1 MKILN
6 SPPGSSSGFGTLS
19 AIAGLLCALHCM
31 LLPLATGALV
41 ALGISPFRSPQAE
54 VVLMMGAASLAIL
67 SFWPRAIRDG
77 NTFPL
82 QVSVLAV
89 AFFLTGWQS
98 GGMSPLVRQSLSVS
112 GGLLLV
118 LAHAQ
123 NTWSARRRSAPQCP

>member
-1 MKILN
+1 MKISN
-6 SPPGSSSGFGTLS
+6 SPPGSSAGFGALS
-19 AIAGLLCALHCM
+19 ALAGLLCALHCM

-41 ALGISPFRSPQAE
+41 VLGISPFRSPLAE
-54 VVLMMGAASLAIL
+54 VVLMMGAASLAIV

-82 QVSVLAV
+82 QVTVLAV
-89 AFFLTGWQS
+89 AFFLTGWQF

-123 NTWSARRRSAPQCP
+123 NAWSARRGSAPQCP

>member
-1 MKILN
+1 
-6 SPPGSSSGFGTLS
+6 
-19 AIAGLLCALHCM
+19 M

-41 ALGISPFRSPQAE
+41 VLGISPFRSPLAE
-54 VVLMMGAASLAIL
+54 VVLMMGAASLAIV

-82 QVSVLAV
+82 QVTVLAV
-89 AFFLTGWQS
+89 AFFLTGWQF

-123 NTWSARRRSAPQCP
+123 NAWSARRGSAPQCP